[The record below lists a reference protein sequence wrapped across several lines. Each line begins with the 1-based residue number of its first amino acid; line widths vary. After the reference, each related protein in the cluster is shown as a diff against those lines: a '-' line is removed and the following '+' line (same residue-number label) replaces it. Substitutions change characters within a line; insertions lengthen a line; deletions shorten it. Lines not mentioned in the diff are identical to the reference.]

1 MKLTRNLNNERRI
14 TLASYIVLE
23 PAKNGKPRIK
33 ITVELGYD
41 EETGK
46 RIRKYKTVTLNSLS
60 DRSIK
65 KAITEFEI
73 TVSKMDIEQIVE
85 SITFADFRQR
95 WMDNYVRLDLSPATK
110 SHYLRILNTGTFEKF
125 DDMRMKKIKKFHIV
139 EYFSNEKKEGR
150 KNLSNKF
157 SILKSIFAKA
167 VEWEIINENPM
178 SGIKAPHV
186 EPRKKE
192 LEFYDAHQLSQMLEA
207 INNLNLKYRVI
218 YKLACLVGLRESE
231 ITALR
236 LEKINFVNNTILID
250 QALKY
255 DTEGKSELILG
266 PTKNKKSRI
275 VAVPEKFMEE
285 IKEQVHA
292 QKKLKIKSGNAWKP
306 MKDENGKDIDFLVTS
321 QIVLG
326 YPILPSSLGSTWHRH
341 AKKLGL
347 PKLNFH
353 ALRHSCASYLLSN
366 DANFKIIQEQLG
378 HSDVGLTMNTYSHL
392 TKEDKRAA
400 IELFNKIL

>member
-1 MKLTRNLNNERRI
+1 M
-14 TLASYIVLE
+14 ASYRELE

-60 DRSIK
+60 DRAIK
-65 KAITEFEI
+65 KAITEYEI
-73 TVSKMDIEQIVE
+73 EVSKLDVIQITE
-85 SITFADFRQR
+85 SITFMEFRNR
-95 WMDNYVRLDLSPATK
+95 WLDNYVRLDLSPATK
-110 SHYLRILNTGTFEKF
+110 SHYVRILNTGTFDMF
-125 DDMRMKKIKKFHIV
+125 DSMKMKKIKKFHIV
-139 EYFSNEKKEGR
+139 EYFSEEKKEGR

-167 VEWEIINENPM
+167 IEWEIINENPM
-178 SGIKAPHV
+178 NGIKAPHV
-186 EPRKKE
+186 EPRQRE
-192 LEFYDAHQLSQMLEA
+192 LEFYDSEHLSQMLEA
-207 INNLNLKYRVI
+207 INSLNLKYRVI

-231 ITALR
+231 IAALR

-255 DTEGKSELILG
+255 DTEEKSELILG

-275 VAVPEKFMEE
+275 VNVPQKFMDE
-285 IKEQVHA
+285 IKEQVND
-292 QKKLKIKSGNAWKP
+292 QKKLKIRSGNAWKP
-306 MKDENGKDIDFLVTS
+306 MKDDDGKDIDFLVTS
-321 QIVLG
+321 QRFLG
-326 YPILPSSLGSTWHRH
+326 YPIVPSAISNTWRRH
-341 AKKLGL
+341 SKKLEL
-347 PKLNFH
+347 PKINFH

-392 TKEDKRAA
+392 TKEDKKTA
-400 IELFNKIL
+400 IDLFNKIL